1 MASVDTVGRR
11 VRTAGRFVVEA
22 SYTLLLTVKTPL
34 VRRKLSFQSPTVAL
48 VPIGAAAPLSSP
60 DSSAG
65 ATTLARKVPRRALG
79 SWGRINA
86 AAISGAGSYR
96 YRLVRVWNSAEPLLG
111 WVILNPSTPD
121 GRRGDPTVQ
130 RCMALSRAWGYGGVV
145 IRNLYGLVSTD
156 SATLSRHRD
165 PVGPRTDSELASC
178 WEQDATVLAWGA
190 AADPDRARQVAGML
204 RRAAI
209 KHGRS
214 LAVLGWTA
222 RQPCLPLDVPTDTT
236 LQCFTLEGF
245 DDIGW
250 AVNEIGDLHWAQ
262 LIGGAA

>member
-1 MASVDTVGRR
+1 MDSVGTVGRR
-11 VRTAGRFVVEA
+11 GRTAGRFVAEA
-22 SYTLLLTVKTPL
+22 SHTLLLTAKTPL
-34 VRRKLSFQSPTVAL
+34 VWRKLLFQSRMAAE
-48 VPIGAAAPLSSP
+48 VPIGAAALSSR

-65 ATTLARKVPRRALG
+65 ATTLVRKVPRRALG
-79 SWGRINA
+79 SWGRINV

-121 GRRGDPTVQ
+121 GRRDDPTVQ
-130 RCMALSRAWGYGGVV
+130 RCMALSRAWGYGGGV

-178 WEQDATVLAWGA
+178 WEQDLTVLAWGT

-204 RRAAI
+204 RRAGM

-222 RQPCLPLDVPTDTT
+222 RQPCLPLDVPADTT

-250 AVNEIGDLHWAQ
+250 AVNELGDLHWAQ
-262 LIGGAA
+262 LM

>member
-1 MASVDTVGRR
+1 MASVGTAGRR
-11 VRTAGRFVVEA
+11 VRTAGRFVAEA
-22 SYTLLLTVKTPL
+22 SHTLLLTAKTPL
-34 VRRKLSFQSPTVAL
+34 VWRKLLFQSRIAAR
-48 VPIGAAAPLSSP
+48 VPIGAAPLSSR

-65 ATTLARKVPRRALG
+65 ATTLVRKVPRKALG
-79 SWGRINA
+79 SRGRIDVG
-86 AAISGAGSYR
+86 AISGVVSYR
-96 YRLVRVWNSAEPLLG
+96 YRLVRAWNSAEPLLG

-121 GRRGDPTVQ
+121 GRRDDPTVQ

-178 WEQDATVLAWGA
+178 WEQDLTVLAWGT

-204 RRAAI
+204 RRAGM

-222 RQPCLPLDVPTDTT
+222 RQPCLPLDVPADTT

-250 AVNEIGDLHWAQ
+250 AVNELGDFHWAQ

>member
-1 MASVDTVGRR
+1 MASAGTVDRR
-11 VRTAGRFVVEA
+11 VRSAGRVVA
-22 SYTLLLTVKTPL
+22 AAPYTLLLNAKTTL
-34 VRRKLSFQSPTVAL
+34 VQRKRSFQRRILAPAPL
-48 VPIGAAAPLSSP
+48 RAAPLSSA

-65 ATTLARKVPRRALG
+65 ATTLARKVLRRALG
-79 SWGRINA
+79 SRAQSNV

-121 GRRGDPTVQ
+121 GRRDDPTVR
-130 RCMALSRAWGYGGVV
+130 RCMALSRAWGYGGAV
-145 IRNLYGLVSTD
+145 IRNLYGLVSAD
-156 SATLSRHRD
+156 LATLSRHRD

-178 WEQDATVLAWGA
+178 WEQDLTVLAWGT

-204 RRAAI
+204 RRACM

-222 RQPCLPLDVPTDTT
+222 RRPCLPLDVPADTT

-250 AVNEIGDLHWAQ
+250 AVNEIGDRRWGQ

>member
-1 MASVDTVGRR
+1 MASVGTVGRR
-11 VRTAGRFVVEA
+11 VRTAGRFVADALYAV
-22 SYTLLLTVKTPL
+22 LLTAETPL
-34 VRRKLSFQSPTVAL
+34 VRRKLLLQSRMVAR
-48 VPIGAAAPLSSP
+48 VPIEAAPLSSP

-79 SWGRINA
+79 SRERINV

-96 YRLVRVWNSAEPLLG
+96 YRLVRIWNSAEPLLG

-121 GRRGDPTVQ
+121 GRRDDPTVQ

-145 IRNLYGLVSTD
+145 IRNLYGLVSAD
-156 SATLSRHRD
+156 SATLWRHRD

-178 WEQDATVLAWGA
+178 WQQDLTVLAWGT

-204 RRAAI
+204 RRAGM

-222 RQPCLPLDVPTDTT
+222 RQPCLPLDVPADTT
-236 LQCFTLEGF
+236 LQCFTLQGF

-250 AVNEIGDLHWAQ
+250 AVNELGDFHWAQ

>member
-1 MASVDTVGRR
+1 MASVGTVGRR
-11 VRTAGRFVVEA
+11 VRTAGRFVAEA
-22 SYTLLLTVKTPL
+22 SYTLLLTAKTPL
-34 VRRKLSFQSPTVAL
+34 VRRKLSFQSRMVAL
-48 VPIGAAAPLSSP
+48 VPIGAARLSSP

-65 ATTLARKVPRRALG
+65 ATTPARKVPRRALG
-79 SWGRINA
+79 SRGRINV
-86 AAISGAGSYR
+86 AAISGTCSYR

-121 GRRGDPTVQ
+121 GRRDDPTVR

-178 WEQDATVLAWGA
+178 WEQDLTVLAWGT

-204 RRAAI
+204 RRASI

-222 RQPCLPLDVPTDTT
+222 RQPCLPLDVPADTT
-236 LQCFTLEGF
+236 LECFTLEGF

-250 AVNEIGDLHWAQ
+250 AVNETGDLRWGQ